1 MGMSA
6 DLGELMRS
14 YGLDNGVPVYR
25 GPQTFP
31 GIMEQTQAPQG
42 SPYGQLNGMP
52 TIRPYPF
59 QDPRFS
65 LTPLS
70 NKAPNVPRALS
81 NKAPNV
87 PGALSL
93 TPLSN
98 KAPKVPRL
106 SPPIKLSNKTSA
118 RASRQGLPGAPRRP
132 ERTTR
137 FDMSKPRILSRSGQR
152 R

>member
-14 YGLDNGVPVYR
+14 YGLDGNVPVYR
-25 GPQTFP
+25 SPQTFP
-31 GIMEQTQAPQG
+31 GILEQTQPAQG
-42 SPYGQLNGMP
+42 NLAGQASGNPYGQLSGMP

-70 NKAPNVPRALS
+70 NKAPNVPR
-81 NKAPNV
+81 
-87 PGALSL
+87 ALSL

-118 RASRQGLPGAPRRP
+118 RASRQGLPVTSRGPA
-132 ERTTR
+132 RTTR
-137 FDMSKPRILSRSGQR
+137 FDLPNPGQWR
-152 R
+152 

>member
-70 NKAPNVPRALS
+70 NKAP
-81 NKAPNV
+81 
-87 PGALSL
+87 
-93 TPLSN
+93 
-98 KAPKVPRL
+98 KVPRL

-118 RASRQGLPGAPRRP
+118 RASRQGLPGTPRRP